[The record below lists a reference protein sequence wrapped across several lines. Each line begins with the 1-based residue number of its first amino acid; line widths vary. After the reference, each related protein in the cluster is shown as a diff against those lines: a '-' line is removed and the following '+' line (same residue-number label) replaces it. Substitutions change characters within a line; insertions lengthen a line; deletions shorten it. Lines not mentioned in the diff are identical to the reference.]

1 MCQVLYIEFC
11 RVANRIRHQKMNL
24 RDVLFKV
31 TVNNSM
37 AGPGFK
43 ATSDTKP
50 THLLCIMLA
59 QKRAGGKV
67 VRAEEWEFI
76 TVF

>member
-1 MCQVLYIEFC
+1 
-11 RVANRIRHQKMNL
+11 MNL

-43 ATSDTKP
+43 ATSGLKLMIP
-50 THLLCIMLA
+50 PSCWLR
-59 QKRAGGKV
+59 KRGGGKV